1 MRSTPRF
8 LFSSTRQ
15 ARYNRRQLNARGQF
29 VRWNRQVIMSNKLM
43 RWTPWIVLTGDLH
56 AVLLFVF
63 VGQRDHNTV
72 DTAQPLLGLLRTG
85 FPFLLAWVTVA
96 WVVRAIPLKPDD
108 MRLRP
113 LLGRAVNA
121 WFIAAPL
128 AVMLRGFLL
137 RRDIPPAFLLVT
149 LTLGSLFVL
158 AWRLVFGW
166 FWQKR
171 AHPQMVGQE
180 EIGTQI

>member
-1 MRSTPRF
+1 MF
-8 LFSSTRQ
+8 
-15 ARYNRRQLNARGQF
+15 AG
-29 VRWNRQVIMSNKLM
+29 NRQVIMSNKSM
-43 RWTPWIVLTGDLH
+43 RWTPWIVLIGDLL
-56 AVLLFVF
+56 AILLFVF

-96 WVVRAIPLKPDD
+96 WIVRAIPLKPEDL
-108 MRLRP
+108 RLRS

-128 AVMLRGFLL
+128 ALMLRGFLL
-137 RRDIPPAFLLVT
+137 DGRMIPPAFLLVT

-158 AWRLVFGW
+158 AWRLIFGW
-166 FWQKR
+166 LWQKR
-171 AHPQMVGQE
+171 VNSEPLGQE
-180 EIGTQI
+180 EMGTQI

>member
-1 MRSTPRF
+1 
-8 LFSSTRQ
+8 
-15 ARYNRRQLNARGQF
+15 
-29 VRWNRQVIMSNKLM
+29 MSNKSI
-43 RWTPWIVLTGDLH
+43 RWVPWVVLAGDLL

-72 DTAQPLLGLLRTG
+72 DAGHPLLGLLRTG

-96 WVVRAIPLKPDD
+96 WVARAIPLKAEEI
-108 MRLRP
+108 RRRF
-113 LLGRAVNA
+113 LLIRGLNA

-128 AVMLRGFLL
+128 AVMLRAFIL

-149 LTLGSLFVL
+149 LTVGSLFVL
-158 AWRLVFGW
+158 VWRLVFGW

-171 AHPQMVGQE
+171 AGQQTVGQE
-180 EIGTQI
+180 EIGPQI